1 MKPATDID
9 LSYIINQLGEEREKY
24 FNAVSPPIIQ
34 TSNFSFDTVQDLRK
48 GVGDEFTHTIYTRG
62 NNPTLD
68 ILRKK
73 LAALDGAEDSLVF
86 SSGVAAVS
94 IPVIANVKTG
104 DHIICVSKPY
114 SWTNKLFNNLLPR
127 FGVSTT
133 MIDGTKV
140 ENFEKAIQP
149 NTKIIFL
156 ESPNTFTF
164 ELQDMTA
171 VANLARSRNILTMID
186 NSYCSPL
193 YQQPIKM
200 GIDLSMQTATKYI
213 GGHSDTLAGIV
224 SGTKEMIKKIFVADF
239 LNIGAVISPFNAW
252 LLLRSLRTFELR
264 VERSSISAQK
274 IVAHFE
280 NHLKIQKIFY
290 PFSKSFPQNDLAKQQ
305 MKKPGGM
312 FSIVLKT
319 DSIEKIEAFCNSLK
333 RFLMAVSWGG
343 HESLVFPVCAS
354 IKKTDYNSQ
363 SAEHN
368 LVRFYIGL
376 EDPDILIEDIEKSLN
391 GI

>member
-1 MKPATDID
+1 VD

-34 TSNFSFDTVQDLRK
+34 TSNFAFDTVQDLRE
-48 GVGDEFTHTIYTRG
+48 GISDEYAHTLYSRG

-73 LAALDGAEDSLVF
+73 LAALDGAEDALVF

-94 IPVIANVKTG
+94 VPIIANVEKG
-104 DHIICVSKPY
+104 DHIICVNKPY
-114 SWTNKLFNNLLPR
+114 SWTNKLFNDLLPR
-127 FGVSTT
+127 FGITTT
-133 MIDGTKV
+133 MIDGTRF
-140 ENFEKAIQP
+140 ENFEKAVQS

-164 ELQDMTA
+164 ELQDIA
-171 VANLARSRNILTMID
+171 SVAKLAKSKNILTMID
-186 NSYCSPL
+186 NSYCTPL

-213 GGHSDTLAGIV
+213 GGHSDTVAGIV
-224 SGTKEMIKKIFVADF
+224 SGTKEMMKKIFIADF
-239 LNIGAVISPFNAW
+239 LNIGAIISPFNAW

-264 VERSSISAQK
+264 VERSGMSAQK
-274 IVAHFE
+274 IVAYFE
-280 NHLKIQKIFY
+280 NHPKIQKIFY
-290 PFSKSFPQNDLAKQQ
+290 PFSKSFTQNDLAKKQ

-312 FSIVLKT
+312 FSFILKT
-319 DSIEKIEAFCNSLK
+319 NSVEKIETFCNSLK

-343 HESLVFPVCAS
+343 HESLVFPACAP

-363 SAEHN
+363 NPEHN

-376 EDPDILIEDIEKSLN
+376 ENPEVLIEDIERCLN